1 MPTLSSPIPR
11 FQSVLELV
19 VHSGDAPRT
28 YPLPQR
34 GTIVIGRGT
43 NCDVRIDD
51 LSVSRQHACI
61 HIDTVLTVE
70 DLGSANGTTLVESR
84 SAESGRDEATYTSTG
99 KPLEARV
106 PTPFPLTGALRMGNA
121 LIVLEQRALSNLHA
135 TLRPTATAA
144 GPVLDQGWRP
154 AVLRSPSMKHLYE
167 LAALAASSD
176 ICALILGETGA
187 GKEVLAEFLHRRS
200 NRAHRTF
207 LRLNCAALSE
217 SLLESELFGHEK
229 GAFTGAHQAKV
240 GLLEAADGG
249 TVFLDEI
256 GELTPTLQVKLL
268 RVLEERA
275 VWRVGSTKTRPID
288 VRFVTATN
296 RDLRREVNRERFRKD
311 LYFRINGVTLHI
323 PPLRDRK
330 EEIEPLARHFLEQ
343 ACERLGRPVPLFS
356 SEARDHMLAHSWLGN
371 VRELKNAM
379 ERASFLCKDGPIL
392 IQHLPCSEDLADE
405 PFDAEP
411 TGVFNTPGSAPG
423 LADSVYA
430 ASVFA
435 AEGRTLPGHPR
446 AGLPAENLQDQA
458 RVGVDHQ
465 PGNVEQQRIHAQA
478 MLEMTTW
485 AQRGYDLT
493 ITPDGPR
500 GPCYEIQEGIASLAQ
515 LTGLPIVPVALN
527 LNWKISVKSWD
538 RFQIPL
544 PFARCE
550 VFVGQAIRVPVNA
563 TDEAREGLRRQ
574 LEMNL
579 RAITHD
585 HDCPRQSGDCAA
597 EGI

>member
-11 FQSVLELV
+11 FQSILELV

-34 GTIVIGRGT
+34 GTVVIGRGT
-43 NCDVRIDD
+43 NCDVRVDD
-51 LSVSRQHACI
+51 LSISRQHACI

-84 SAESGRDEATYTSTG
+84 SVESERDDATYTSTG
-99 KPLEARV
+99 KTLEPRV
-106 PTPFPLTGALRMGNA
+106 PTPFPLTGALRIGNA
-121 LIVLEQRALSNLHA
+121 LIVLEQRALGNVNA
-135 TLRPTATAA
+135 TLRPSAPAP
-144 GPVLDQGWRP
+144 GSVLEQGWHP
-154 AVLRSPSMKHLYE
+154 VVLRAPAMKRLYE
-167 LAALAASSD
+167 LAALAACSD

-200 NRAHRTF
+200 NRAHQTF

-229 GAFTGAHQAKV
+229 GAFTGAHQAKS

-275 VWRVGSTKTRPID
+275 VWRVGSTRTRPID

-311 LYFRINGVTLHI
+311 LYFRINGVTLQV
-323 PPLRDRK
+323 PPLRERK
-330 EEIEPLARHFLEQ
+330 EEIEPLARHFLQ
-343 ACERLGRPVPLFS
+343 LACGRLGRPVPPFS
-356 SEARDHMLAHSWLGN
+356 PMARDFLLAYSWLGN

-392 IQHLPCSEDLADE
+392 VEHLPSDESLSDE

-411 TGVFNTPGSAPG
+411 TGLFSAVAGPSG
-423 LADSVYA
+423 VPPRSDENYSA
-430 ASVFA
+430 ANFM
-435 AEGRTLPGHPR
+435 AEGRTLPGQPR
-446 AGLPAENLQDQA
+446 PQLPTENALDLPNSLAG
-458 RVGVDHQ
+458 
-465 PGNVEQQRIHAQA
+465 PGDVEQQRI
-478 MLEMTTW
+478 
-485 AQRGYDLT
+485 
-493 ITPDGPR
+493 
-500 GPCYEIQEGIASLAQ
+500 
-515 LTGLPIVPVALN
+515 LN
-527 LNWKISVKSWD
+527 
-538 RFQIPL
+538 
-544 PFARCE
+544 A
-550 VFVGQAIRVPVNA
+550 
-563 TDEAREGLRRQ
+563 
-574 LEMNL
+574 L
-579 RAITHD
+579 RAFGGNQTRAAQSLGISRRTLINRLD
-585 HDCPRQSGDCAA
+585 EFQLPRPRKGR
-597 EGI
+597 